1 MTHSTLRF
9 PLSGRLA
16 LPLFLSAVVASCGSG
31 TLAILGSGS
40 GGGGGN
46 APTVVGDVVVGS
58 NATDAKT
65 SPVTFSFELTDAES
79 NPASVDVFYEPPG
92 GGPPVPITP
101 AGGASLDDLATSHAG
116 VVHAFQWDFAAQ
128 VPTAGAYAEGYTL
141 LVRTRSQSSSAESAL
156 FAIGNDAPVV
166 SNVVTPSSETAG
178 IVAVPFTLA
187 DSSSDLVNV
196 TVEYQN
202 LDRATGWRPATSAGN
217 PPLDVATTPAGVP
230 LTFFWNAPAD
240 EPQSEFHAVIRFTPD
255 DGTTSGTPVAT
266 ATFVLDNNGL
276 PAAIVNGSAFYAT
289 PDQRRGIPLPIRIL
303 DPESDTVRA
312 VVQYRTAFGVFPD
325 LPTDPAALLPIL
337 ASQRLRQQYQIATET
352 PIAFTGRVA
361 PAGPSP
367 GPNQVRLPE
376 LASAQAG
383 IRPQGLLGRDLEI
396 LRGRSVPSSA
406 AAAWTSNPL
415 ASPVGLLS
423 YGDGHTAIVLDAP
436 SIASFGLREI
446 DLATGAVV
454 RDLASGIGDPDAIA
468 WEDADTTAL
477 VATDAAGIWSIARLT
492 LADGSMT
499 NLYTTSG
506 ANAVGAV
513 RGVVST
519 GPGRALVTVA
529 NSLIAVDAPTAAE
542 RVLASNFAGA
552 YGIAL
557 DPKNEN
563 RLYVAERDWVNPS
576 TSAIEGHVVA
586 FDLPTQTRRAV
597 AATGSPFLRP
607 DSIAVDARQNR
618 ILVLTDANTADGTR
632 ELRAVDANGG
642 GGGAAFQIAGGIPNG
657 VRGLAAGPDGL
668 RMFALPAT
676 NDLWVGGGVEQ
687 VRTISNFDDA
697 TCTATVGSAFAPAL
711 DATRTWKIVDAMIPL
726 PASGS
731 GIDHSFVWDSSD
743 LVAGGDVVLRATPYD
758 AEQGLATDTGV
769 PRPVRPG
776 LDVLPY
782 SIGSAASTSGPSSIA
797 SGDFNGDG
805 RLDLAVANVGGDSVS
820 IFSQGANGRFPAAPG
835 ATLQGVAV
843 VAPLSDPYAVRAV
856 DIDADGDLD
865 LVAAGHGSND
875 VVIWT
880 QGSGGAFSTVVPS
893 VGGLNAPS
901 DVVGADLNADGRM
914 DLVVANTG
922 ANRVTI
928 YFRTILGTYPAAPSI
943 SLGNASTGSPV
954 SVAVADLDR
963 DGDLDV
969 VSANAATNTVTIWYA
984 TGPGAFSPA
993 PSVVLGGAGITQ
1005 GPSSVAIGDLD
1016 GDGRPDIACANLAGN
1031 SLCVFLQQPAGG
1043 FLGTPTFTLATSGY
1057 PIAPARLEISDVNG
1071 DGWRDLVAADGGND
1085 LTAWMWQPANGRF
1098 APQPIVL
1105 GSNGS
1110 LASPTSVV
1118 AADFDGDG
1126 NVDLAA
1132 TNGGGDDV
1140 AVFQQIGGASYDLTA
1155 ADVVLGS
1162 PVVTPSLAGI
1172 AVGDLDGDG
1181 DLDIVSASP
1190 GSNSLAIFEQLSPA
1204 VFASDPASVLGSASD
1219 TNGVR
1224 AVVAVDL
1231 NGDGRLDIASANAA
1245 GGTIAVFLQDPVD
1258 GFRATADFVLG
1269 AGLIGAP
1276 VSIAAGDFDGDGRM
1290 DLVTA
1295 NSSGN
1300 SLALFL
1306 QPADGFAGVTPVLLG
1321 SGATT
1326 KNPSHVVAVDVDR
1339 DGDLDIVCVNTA
1351 GNDVAVFLNPG
1362 DGVFP
1367 AAPSLVLGSAATT
1380 PSPRA
1385 VAIGD
1390 LDGDGDP
1397 DIAVAVGGNSTI
1409 AVFFQGAPGSFPAAP
1424 SLAISNASLVTPD
1437 TIAIADVDRDGDL
1450 DIVTGNSGSRN
1461 LTVFRQG
1468 LPGTFATP
1476 PIVVGGAG
1484 WTDSPRTLVLCDL
1497 DGDGD
1502 LDLVSAQPA
1511 LGDVAISFGS
1521 H

>member
-1 MTHSTLRF
+1 MTHSTLRCT
-9 PLSGRLA
+9 L
-16 LPLFLSAVVASCGSG
+16 AVVLSLSELASCGSG
-31 TLAILGSGS
+31 TLAILGGSG

-46 APTVVGDVVVGS
+46 APTVVGDVLVG
-58 NATDAKT
+58 NGPADAKT
-65 SPVTFSFELTDAES
+65 SPVAFSFELTDAES
-79 NPASVDVFYEPPG
+79 NHASVDVFYEPPG
-92 GGPPVPITP
+92 GGAPVPV
-101 AGGASLDDLATSHAG
+101 ALSGGGSLDDLATSPSG
-116 VVHAFQWDFAAQ
+116 VVHTFGWDFAAQ
-128 VPTAGAYAEGYTL
+128 VPTAGSYAQGYRL
-141 LVRTRSQSSSAESAL
+141 LVRTRSLSSSAESAV
-156 FAIGNDAPVV
+156 FAIGNDAAVV
-166 SNVVTPSSETAG
+166 SNVVTPSSETTG
-178 IVAVPFTLA
+178 IVAVPFTVA

-202 LDRATGWRPATSAGN
+202 LDRAAGWKPATSAGN
-217 PPLDVATTPAGVP
+217 PPVGIATTPAGVP

-240 EPQSEFHAVIRFTPD
+240 EPQSEFHAVLRFTPD
-255 DGTTSGTPVAT
+255 DGTTPGTPVAT

-337 ASQRLRQQYQIATET
+337 ASPRLRQQYQIATEA

-361 PAGPSP
+361 APIANGGS
-367 GPNQVRLPE
+367 NSVRLPE
-376 LASAQAG
+376 LASTQAG
-383 IRPQGLLGRDLEI
+383 IRAEGVIGRDLEI
-396 LRGRSVPSSA
+396 LRGTSVPSSA
-406 AAAWTSNPL
+406 AGGWTSNPL
-415 ASPVGLLS
+415 ASPVGLLA
-423 YGDGHTAIVLDAP
+423 YADGHTAIVLDAP
-436 SIASFGLREI
+436 SAGSWRVREI
-446 DLATGAVV
+446 DLATGSVA
-454 RDLASGIGDPDAIA
+454 RDLSSGSGNPDAIA
-468 WEDADTTAL
+468 WEDADSTAL
-477 VATDAAGIWSIARLT
+477 VATDAAGIWSVARVT
-492 LADGSMT
+492 LADGST
-499 NLYTTSG
+499 TSLYTSSG
-506 ANAVGAV
+506 ANAVGPV
-513 RGVVST
+513 RGIAST
-519 GPGRALVTVA
+519 GSGRALVAVV
-529 NSLIAVDAPTAAE
+529 NSLIAVDAATSAE
-542 RVLASNFAGA
+542 TVLASNFAGA

-557 DPKNEN
+557 DPRNEN
-563 RLYVAERDWVNPS
+563 RLYLCERDWINPA
-576 TSAIEGHVVA
+576 TSQIEGHVVA
-586 FDLPTQTRRAV
+586 VDLLTQTRKAV
-597 AATGSPFLRP
+597 AATGTPFLHP
-607 DSIAVDARQNR
+607 DSIAIDSRSNR
-618 ILVLTDANTADGTR
+618 ILVLSDSNTGDGTR

-657 VRGLAAGPDGL
+657 CRGLAAGPDGL
-668 RMFALPAT
+668 RMFAMPAT
-676 NDLWVGGGVEQ
+676 NDVWLGGGVEQ
-687 VRTISNFDDA
+687 VRPIAGFDGA
-697 TCTATVGSAFAPAL
+697 TCTATVASAFAPAL
-711 DATRTWKIVDAMIPL
+711 DATRTWKIVDAMTPR

-731 GIDHSFVWDSSD
+731 GIDHAFVWDSSD

-758 AEQGLATDTGV
+758 AEEGLATDTGV

-782 SIGSAASTSGPSSIA
+782 SIGGAASTSQPSSIA

-805 RLDLAVANVGGDSVS
+805 RLDLAVANVGSDTVS
-820 IFSQGANGRFPAAPG
+820 LFFQGADGRYHAAPS

-843 VAPLSDPYAVRAV
+843 LAPLTDPYAIRAV
-856 DIDADGDLD
+856 DLDGDGDLD

-875 VVIWT
+875 LVMWT
-880 QGSGGAFSTVVPS
+880 QGSGGSFSPVIPS

-901 DVVGADLNADGRM
+901 DVVGAELNGDGRM

-922 ANRVTI
+922 ANRVAI
-928 YFRTILGTYPAAPSI
+928 YFRTTLGAYPGAPSI
-943 SLGNASTGSPV
+943 SLGNATTGSPV

-969 VSANAATNTVTIWYA
+969 VSANAATNNVTIWYA
-984 TGPGAFSPA
+984 TAPGAFSPS
-993 PSVVLGGAGITQ
+993 PSVVLGGPGLTQ

-1016 GDGRPDIACANLAGN
+1016 GDGKLDIACANLAGN
-1031 SLCVFLQQPAGG
+1031 SLSVFLQQPGGG

-1057 PIAPARLEISDVNG
+1057 PVAPSHLEIADVNG

-1085 LTAWMWQPANGRF
+1085 LTAWIWEPSSGRF
-1098 APQPIVL
+1098 ASQPIVL
-1105 GSNGS
+1105 GSGGS
-1110 LASPTSVV
+1110 LASPTCVA

-1126 NVDLAA
+1126 DLDLAA

-1140 AVFQQIGGASYDLTA
+1140 AVFQQIGGASYDLAA

-1162 PVVTPSLAGI
+1162 PLSTPNLAAI
-1172 AVGDLDGDG
+1172 AVADLDGDG
-1181 DLDIVSASP
+1181 DLDVVSANP
-1190 GSNSLAIFEQLSPA
+1190 GSSTLAIFEQLSPG
-1204 VFASDPASVLGSASD
+1204 VFASDPAAVLGSASD
-1219 TNGVR
+1219 TNGAR

-1231 NGDGRLDIASANAA
+1231 NGDGLIDIASANAV
-1245 GGTIAVFLQDPVD
+1245 GGTVAVFLQDPVD
-1258 GFRATADFVLG
+1258 GFHADADFVLG

-1300 SLALFL
+1300 SIAVFL
-1306 QPADGFAGVTPVLLG
+1306 QPAGGFASVTPVILG

-1339 DGDLDIVCVNTA
+1339 DGDLDLVCVNTA
-1351 GNDVAVFLNPG
+1351 GNNVAVFLNPG
-1362 DGVFP
+1362 DGAFP
-1367 AAPSLVLGSAATT
+1367 AAPSFVLGSAAST

-1385 VAIGD
+1385 VAVGD

-1409 AVFFQGAPGSFPAAP
+1409 AVFFQAAPGSFPAAP
-1424 SLAISNASLVTPD
+1424 SLTISHASLATPD

-1450 DIVTGNSGSRN
+1450 DIVTGNSGSKN

-1468 LPGTFATP
+1468 LPGTFSSP

-1484 WTDSPRTLVLCDL
+1484 WTESPRTLVVCDL

-1502 LDLVSAQPA
+1502 LDIVSAEPS

>member
-1 MTHSTLRF
+1 MPNSILRHT
-9 PLSGRLA
+9 
-16 LPLFLSAVVASCGSG
+16 LPLLVASALASCGSG
-31 TLAILGSGS
+31 TLAIVSGGS

-46 APTVVGDVVVGS
+46 APTVVGDVLVGS
-58 NATDAKT
+58 SPTDAKT
-65 SPVTFSFELTDAES
+65 SPVQFSFVLTDAES

-92 GGPPVPITP
+92 GGPAVPV
-101 AGGASLDDLATSHAG
+101 ALYGGGSLDGLSTSRAG
-116 VVHAFQWDFAAQ
+116 VAHVFQWDFAAQ
-128 VPTAGAYAEGYTL
+128 VPTVNAYAPGYK
-141 LVRTRSQSSSAESAL
+141 LVVQTRSHSSSAESAV

-166 SNVVTPSSETAG
+166 SNVVTPSNETAG
-178 IVAVPFTLA
+178 IVAVPFTVA

-202 LDRATGWRPATSAGN
+202 LDTASGWKPATSAGN
-217 PPLDVATTPAGVP
+217 PPVDVATSPAGVP

-240 EPQSEFHAVIRFTPD
+240 EPQSEFHAVLRFTPD
-255 DGTTSGTPVAT
+255 DGTTPGTPVST
-266 ATFVLDNNGL
+266 GTFVLDNNGL

-312 VVQYRTAFGVFPD
+312 VVQYRTAFGAFPD

-337 ASQRLRQQYQIATET
+337 ASPRLRQQYQIASET

-361 PAGPSP
+361 GPIASM
-367 GPNQVRLPE
+367 GANGVRLPE
-376 LASAQAG
+376 LASTQAG
-383 IRPQGLLGRDLEI
+383 IRAEGVIGRDLEI
-396 LRGRSVPSSA
+396 LRGTSVPSSA
-406 AAAWTSNPL
+406 AAGWPSNPL
-415 ASPVGLLS
+415 ASPVGLLA
-423 YGDGHTAIVLDAP
+423 YGDGHSAIVLDAP
-436 SIASFGLREI
+436 SAGSWRVREI

-454 RDLASGIGDPDAIA
+454 RDLANGSGSADAIA
-468 WEDADTTAL
+468 WEDEDTTAL
-477 VATDAAGIWSIARLT
+477 VATDVAGLWSVARVT
-492 LADGSMT
+492 LADGSTT

-513 RGVVST
+513 RGIVST
-519 GPGRALVTVA
+519 GTGRVLVTAV
-529 NSLIAVDAPTAAE
+529 NSLIAVDAAASAE

-557 DPKNEN
+557 DPRNAN
-563 RLYVAERDWVNPS
+563 RLYLCERDWINPS

-586 FDLPTQTRRAV
+586 IDLLTNARRAV
-597 AATGSPFLRP
+597 AATGFPFLHP
-607 DSIAVDARQNR
+607 DSIAIDSRSNR
-618 ILVLTDANTADGTR
+618 ILVLADANTSDGTR

-642 GGGAAFQIAGGIPNG
+642 GGGAAFQILSGIPNG
-657 VRGLAAGPDGL
+657 CGGVATGPEGL
-668 RMFALPAT
+668 RVFVMPAT
-676 NDLWVGGGVEQ
+676 NDVWLAGGVEQ
-687 VRTISNFDDA
+687 VRPIAAFDGQ
-697 TCTATVGSAFAPAL
+697 TCAATVVNAFAPAL
-711 DATRTWKIVDAMIPL
+711 DATRTWKIVDAMTPR

-731 GIDHSFVWDSSD
+731 GIEHTFVWDSSD

-782 SIGSAASTSGPSSIA
+782 AIGSAASTSQPSSIA

-805 RLDLAVANVGGDSVS
+805 RLDLAVANVGADTVS
-820 IFSQGANGRFPAAPG
+820 LFFQGADGRFPAAPS

-843 VAPLSDPYAVRAV
+843 LAPLTDPYAVRA
-856 DIDADGDLD
+856 IDLDGDGDLD
-865 LVAAGHGSND
+865 LVSANHGSNNL
-875 VVIWT
+875 VIWT
-880 QGSGGAFSTVVPS
+880 QGSGGTFSTVVPA
-893 VGGLNAPS
+893 VGGLTSPS
-901 DVVGADLNADGRM
+901 DVVGAELNGDGRM

-922 ANRVTI
+922 ANRVAI
-928 YFRTILGTYPAAPSI
+928 YFRTILGAYPGAPSI
-943 SLGNASTGSPV
+943 SLGNATTGGPV
-954 SVAVADLDR
+954 SVAVADLNH
-963 DGDLDV
+963 DGLLDV
-969 VSANAATNTVTIWYA
+969 VSANATTNNVTIWYA
-984 TGPGAFSPA
+984 TAPGAYAPA
-993 PSVVLGGAGITQ
+993 PSVVLGGSGLTQ

-1016 GDGRPDIACANLAGN
+1016 GDGKLDVACANLAGN
-1031 SLCVFLQQPAGG
+1031 SLSVFLQQPAGG

-1057 PIAPARLEISDVNG
+1057 PIAPSHVEISDVNG
-1071 DGWRDLVAADGGND
+1071 DGWRDLVASDGGND
-1085 LTAWMWQPANGRF
+1085 LTAWIWQPANGRF

-1105 GSNGS
+1105 GSGGS
-1110 LASPTSVV
+1110 LSSPTSVV

-1132 TNGGGDDV
+1132 TNGGGNDV
-1140 AVFQQIGGASYDLTA
+1140 AVFQQIGGASYDLSA

-1162 PVVTPSLAGI
+1162 PLATPGLAGI
-1172 AVGDLDGDG
+1172 AVADLDGDG
-1181 DLDIVSASP
+1181 DLDIVSANP
-1190 GSNSLAIFEQLSPA
+1190 GSNNLAIFEQLSPS
-1204 VFASDPASVLGSASD
+1204 VFASDPAVVLGSSSD
-1219 TNGVR
+1219 TNGPR

-1231 NGDGRLDIASANAA
+1231 NGDGLIDIASANAV
-1245 GGTIAVFLQDPVD
+1245 GGTVAVFLQAQD
-1258 GFRATADFVLG
+1258 GFHPDADFVLG

-1306 QPADGFAGVTPVLLG
+1306 QPAGGFASVTPVILG

-1326 KNPSHVVAVDVDR
+1326 KNPSQILAVDVDR
-1339 DGDLDIVCVNTA
+1339 DGDVDLVCVNTA
-1351 GNDVAVFLNPG
+1351 GNNVAVFLNPG
-1362 DGVFP
+1362 NGAFP
-1367 AAPSLVLGSAATT
+1367 ATPSFVLGGVAST

-1385 VAIGD
+1385 VAVGD

-1409 AVFFQGAPGSFPAAP
+1409 AVFLQGAPGSFPVAP
-1424 SLAISNASLVTPD
+1424 SFTISSASLATPD

-1450 DIVTGNSGSRN
+1450 DIVTGNSGSKN

-1468 LPGTFATP
+1468 LPGTFSTP

-1484 WTDSPRTLVLCDL
+1484 WTDAPRTLVLCDL

-1502 LDLVSAQPA
+1502 LDLVSAQPS